1 MAWLAR
7 DGAKLLNV
15 QALAYGLHGW
25 YPNDL
30 MVGVDAWIR
39 AHYRFRPESEEL
51 VRTVARM
58 VEEIQTLG
66 FFEGDCDDAATFY
79 ASILYTLGI
88 PVRFVAIRYDR
99 FNPEFQHVFVE
110 YDGHTFVEYE
120 NEVSERWLRLDPTVA
135 PGTVHRELERMIQ
148 DV

>member
-1 MAWLAR
+1 MARLAR

-51 VRTVARM
+51 VRTVGRM

-79 ASILYTLGI
+79 ASILYTLGFV
-88 PVRFVAIRYDR
+88 VRLVAIRYDPR
-99 FNPEFQHVFVE
+99 EPEFQHVFVE
-110 YDGHTFVEYE
+110 YHDPLYGFTNWF
-120 NEVSERWLRLDPTVA
+120 RLDPTVPA
-135 PGTVHRELERMIQ
+135 GTVHREIERMIQ